1 MGTIIKNSEEHKTP
15 QMLGGI
21 GNIKPEFTD
30 KTLVVLEL
38 EKKLRYE
45 KIKEEIRRD
54 KVKIARYGSDLQ
66 LLTLL
71 SKDSDTFIR
80 HRVAINKN
88 TPKSILSEIANRD
101 VSERVRLVALNQLK
115 KRS

>member
-1 MGTIIKNSEEHKTP
+1 M
-15 QMLGGI
+15 
-21 GNIKPEFTD
+21 
-30 KTLVVLEL
+30 
-38 EKKLRYE
+38 
-45 KIKEEIRRD
+45 
-54 KVKIARYGSDLQ
+54 
-66 LLTLL
+66 LL

>member
-1 MGTIIKNSEEHKTP
+1 MEIIINSEKNKM
-15 QMLGGI
+15 QQNLGGI

-30 KTLVVLEL
+30 KTLVILEH
-38 EKKLRYE
+38 EKKLKYE
-45 KIKEEIRRD
+45 KIKEGIRRE
-54 KVKIARYGSDLQ
+54 KIKIARYGSDLQ

-71 SKDSDTFIR
+71 SKDCDTLIR

-88 TPKSILSEIANRD
+88 TPKNILLEIANRD
-101 VSERVRLVALNQLK
+101 VSERIRLVALNQLK

>member
-1 MGTIIKNSEEHKTP
+1 MKKSEKGKMP
-15 QMLGGI
+15 QMLGEI

-30 KTLVVLEL
+30 KNIIILEL
-38 EKKLRYE
+38 QEKFRYE
-45 KIKEEIRRD
+45 QVRENIKRE
-54 KVKIARYGSDLQ
+54 KVNNARYGRDPQ

-71 SKDSDTFIR
+71 SKDPNIFIR

-88 TPKSILSEIANRD
+88 TPESILSEMANTDISGRI
-101 VSERVRLVALNQLK
+101 RLVARDQLK